1 VSADAA
7 LANSDAARSQ
17 LAAGFGNLSGAVP
30 IEPAPN
36 TFPDEV
42 KGKFFQP
49 NQDGRFSLSSAR
61 LEGIAG
67 WQWLNDTRPEAAQPE
82 VERLVTNSGLSLNRI
97 DNYGGGDLYQLLSQT
112 GDLAGFLNV
121 VPGEGRASTIIV
133 IWNADPRS

>member
-1 VSADAA
+1 M
-7 LANSDAARSQ
+7 RSQ
-17 LAAGFGNLSGAVP
+17 LTAGFGNLSGAVP

-49 NQDGRFSLSSAR
+49 DQNGRFSLNSAR

-82 VERLVTNSGLSLNRI
+82 VDRLVTNSGLSLNRI
-97 DNYGGGDLYQLLSQT
+97 DNYGGGDLYQLLTQT
-112 GDLAGFLNV
+112 GDPAGFLNV

-133 IWNADPRS
+133 IWNVDPRS